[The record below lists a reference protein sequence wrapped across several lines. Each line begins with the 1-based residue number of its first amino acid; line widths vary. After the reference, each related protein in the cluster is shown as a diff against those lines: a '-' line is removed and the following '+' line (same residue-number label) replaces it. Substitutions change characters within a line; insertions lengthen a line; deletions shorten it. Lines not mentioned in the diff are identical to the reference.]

1 MSLVHDGM
9 DGGDPDDLDQLDDLQ
24 RELEDL
30 RLENRIFKSYYE
42 RHASEV
48 AAEVD
53 EDKRKTNRQRRRQLP
68 TVLTIEQ
75 KVEIGAHEQE
85 VAHKDLEDT
94 KRNSEKLIDTLKAVL
109 EETDIRIADLKKE
122 AYEFKR
128 DIVVGAENMRTGNT
142 MAEKVIRYM
151 EDKLRQRDAMTEKLR
166 LKNTTLKGQLQKVEG
181 QLRQKDDMGD
191 ALHYIDFHQ
200 LQIENKQYVSRIEE
214 RNDELL
220 KLKLTTGKTVQALNT
235 LKNLLHQRL
244 AESEWLS
251 KEIRLRTETLIK
263 IKEENGA
270 VATEIAAERRAKKKL
285 SQHKT
290 NSGTPKTQG
299 ASSVE
304 PWVAPNTLRSSFRH
318 VSQFCSGLHLPGF
331 SPPANSPNISR
342 FGSRLSDCSAT
353 APTKNRRR

>member
-1 MSLVHDGM
+1 M
-9 DGGDPDDLDQLDDLQ
+9 DGDADDLDQLDDVQ

-48 AAEVD
+48 VDVD
-53 EDKRKTNRQRRRQLP
+53 EDKRKTTNRQRRRQLP

-75 KVEIGAHEQE
+75 KVEIGVHEQE

-220 KLKLTTGKTVQALNT
+220 KLKMTTGKTVQALNT

-251 KEIRLRTETLIK
+251 KEIRLRTETLSK
-263 IKEENGA
+263 IKEENRA
-270 VATEIAAERRAKKKL
+270 VATEITAERRAKKKL
-285 SQHKT
+285 SQHKAD
-290 NSGTPKTQG
+290 TQ
-299 ASSVE
+299 E
-304 PWVAPNTLRSSFRH
+304 MPNVDDYIAQKAAVYQLQSYLANWERKVRNIDAILRSSPPFPNVWYPR
-318 VSQFCSGLHLPGF
+318 VLKVLGLSTYYIDSRPGT
-331 SPPANSPNISR
+331 N
-342 FGSRLSDCSAT
+342 T
-353 APTKNRRR
+353 A